1 MKIKLQTQPVFKEC
15 PQDQMSLMPQRL
27 SELIPPNHIVR
38 TINDA
43 IERIE
48 LDSLLARYKGGGTSS
63 YHPKMML
70 KAVVYAYSQRI
81 YSSRRIAKALREDI
95 TFMWLC
101 SENKPDF
108 RTINDFRGN
117 RMKAVI
123 DDVFTGVLEYLIEKG
138 YVKLENYFVDGTKLE
153 ANANKGKVI
162 WAKKRAAYEQ
172 RVREDIQKLLTQ
184 IEEANAE
191 EQAEYGDADLEELG
205 EASPRD
211 INSEQL
217 KQKIDELNE
226 RLRQKMRPAKR
237 VHSAVSKLET
247 DCLPRL
253 EKYEQQE
260 ELLAG
265 RNSCSTTDPG
275 ATCMLMKEDRGARQP
290 WPKPAYNVHA
300 GTEGQ
305 FIVGFSVHGRTG
317 DTSCLIPHLKQ
328 LEQGLGRL
336 PDKII
341 ADAAYGSE
349 ENYAYLEEH
358 HVGNYL
364 KYNTFYQDTRRH
376 RMTAKE
382 AKRRF
387 RAEQFPYDAEKDEFI
402 CPASKRLHYVMTGP
416 YTSENGYQTE
426 RRHYECEGCQG
437 CPYKT
442 DCTTSP
448 GNRQVW
454 ISLKLM
460 AFRQQAREN
469 LTSEE
474 GKILRAR
481 RSVEVETIFG
491 HTKHNMRFRR
501 FMLRGLEKVKVEWG
515 LLSIAMNMQK
525 LAAA

>member
-1 MKIKLQTQPVFKEC
+1 MKTKILTLPIFK
-15 PQDQMSLMPQRL
+15 PYVMDQMSLMPQ
-27 SELIPPNHIVR
+27 SYDELIPAKHIVR
-38 TINDA
+38 TINEA
-43 IERIE
+43 AEGIE
-48 LDSLLARYKGGGTSS
+48 LDSLMARYKGGGTSS

-70 KAVVYAYSQRI
+70 KVLVYAYSQRI

-95 TFMWLC
+95 TFRWL
-101 SENKPDF
+101 SGNSTPDF
-108 RTINDFRGN
+108 RTINDFRGK
-117 RMKAVI
+117 RMKTVI
-123 DDVFTGVLEYLIEKG
+123 DDIFTAVLEYLIEKG
-138 YVKLENYFVDGTKLE
+138 YVKLQNYFVDGTKLE
-153 ANANKGKVI
+153 ANANKGKVL
-162 WAKKRAAYEQ
+162 WAKRRQAYEQ
-172 RVREDIQKLLTQ
+172 KVRGEIRGLLDQ
-184 IEEANAE
+184 IERANEE

-205 EASPRD
+205 ENSQED
-211 INSEQL
+211 MNSEQL
-217 KQKIDELNE
+217 KQKIGELNE
-226 RLRQKMRPAKR
+226 RLRQQTRPAKK
-237 VHSAVSKLET
+237 VGSVIKKLET

-253 EKYEQQE
+253 MKYEQQE

-265 RNSCSTTDPG
+265 RNSCSTTDPS

-317 DTSCLIPHLKQ
+317 DTSCLIPHLRQ

-349 ENYAYLEEH
+349 ENYAYLAEH

-364 KYNTFYQDTRRH
+364 KYNTFYQDTRQH
-376 RMTAKE
+376 RITKKE

-387 RAEQFPYDAEKDEFI
+387 RAEQFPYDAEKDVFI
-402 CPASKRLHYVMTGP
+402 CPANRRLHYIMTSP

-437 CPYKT
+437 CQDKT

-454 ISLKLM
+454 MSLKLM

-491 HTKHNMRFRR
+491 HTKHNMKFRR

-525 LAAA
+525 LAIS